1 MVNFIKVQD
10 MFTGLIDHYGTIQK
24 IEKTPKTL
32 RLWIDCQFGDLT
44 EGESITVD
52 GACLTAIL
60 PKSKQFCCEL
70 SPETVALTIAKQYE
84 KGTLVNLERSL
95 RLSDRL
101 GGHFVSGHVE
111 QVGQVKSVLH
121 H

>member
-1 MVNFIKVQD
+1 
-10 MFTGLIDHYGTIQK
+10 MFTGLIDHCGVIQK
-24 IEKTPKTL
+24 IEKTPQTL
-32 RLWIDCQFGDLT
+32 RLWVDCQFNDMV

-60 PKSKQFCCEL
+60 PKPGQFCCEL
-70 SPETVALTIAKQYE
+70 SPETVTLIIAKQYE
-84 KGTLVNLERSL
+84 KGTFVNLERSL

-111 QVGQVKSVLH
+111 QAGS
-121 H
+121 